1 MTEEKIIKEIFK
13 KLTKQNCNSVTN
25 VLRTKIQSLMTSPVR
40 SAKTI
45 SLFSNDSNMHT
56 ISSRQCTTILTTKP
70 NHNRMS
76 QRQSSNKNNLIDFE
90 LTNSPKGQASSKI
103 TNFKSMNSNSKS
115 HFKSMSSVSFLN
127 SKYSKFDTQE
137 IAYKVSSE
145 YSKAEC
151 YDKSFLERMSFYSN
165 KAKKRQNTINEL
177 VNQSKPKLPEDQRI
191 EAFNRLISDS
201 NRRAEAKKRISQ
213 SKANQLVLSHEMFN
227 SIDNVS
233 PSRSISQKKW
243 DKVYKERFMNKYRD
257 YSKMIKKKLY
267 QKEKEMKNKMLN
279 LDNICFTPEKK
290 KKNKILNTDVK
301 AMKLNSESVSKS
313 SQRTTITNHKYDKSI
328 QVKK

>member
-70 NHNRMS
+70 NHKRMS
-76 QRQSSNKNNLIDFE
+76 QRQSSNKNNLIQFE
-90 LTNSPKGQASSKI
+90 LTNSPKVQTSSKI

-115 HFKSMSSVSFLN
+115 HFKSLSSVSFLN

-213 SKANQLVLSHEMFN
+213 SKENQLVLSHEMFN
-227 SIDNVS
+227 SIDDVS
-233 PSRSISQKKW
+233 PSRSMSQKKW
-243 DKVYKERFMNKYRD
+243 NKVYKERFMNKYKD

-267 QKEKEMKNKMLN
+267 QKEKEMKSKMLN
-279 LDNICFTPEKK
+279 TENICFTPEKK
-290 KKNKILNTDVK
+290 KKNRILNTEIK
-301 AMKLNSESVSKS
+301 KNSESVSKS
-313 SQRTTITNHKYDKSI
+313 SQRTTITNHKYNKSNK
-328 QVKK
+328 VKK